1 MRKCSDTTG
10 EITTGMRVAKD
21 LKVKNKQ
28 KNPEDSE
35 SQYSQERFKDFNP
48 KIPYLISKWHVYAC
62 RVASVVS
69 SSL

>member
-28 KNPEDSE
+28 KNPEYYE
-35 SQYSQERFKDFNP
+35 SRYSQ
-48 KIPYLISKWHVYAC
+48 
-62 RVASVVS
+62 
-69 SSL
+69 